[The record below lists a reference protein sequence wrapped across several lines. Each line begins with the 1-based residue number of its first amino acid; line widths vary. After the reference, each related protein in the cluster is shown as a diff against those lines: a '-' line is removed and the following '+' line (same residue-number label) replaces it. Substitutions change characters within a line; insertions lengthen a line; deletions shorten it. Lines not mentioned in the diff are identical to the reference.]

1 MHALLDA
8 HADRSKSC
16 IDFGCGVGKYLPELS
31 PRFKSVVGVDISQ
44 ALLDKAMENT
54 VWSGNGRSRQR
65 KLKNVKLLSVVV
77 LLGGF
82 FGAATPFAL
91 ERVGSN
97 RTPRAHPEG
106 VVRRT
111 GGSTPAAAQLAG
123 FGRLT
128 LRSAGGTTDGGA
140 STPPN

>member
-44 ALLDKAMENT
+44 ALLDKAMDNT

-77 LLGGF
+77 LGGF
-82 FGAATPFAL
+82 FWCRDSLRAREGGVEPHGICTLHPSQLEPSRCFPTPLRGSAAL
-91 ERVGSN
+91 RVRS
-97 RTPRAHPEG
+97 RHDVT
-106 VVRRT
+106 
-111 GGSTPAAAQLAG
+111 
-123 FGRLT
+123 T
-128 LRSAGGTTDGGA
+128 LKGE
-140 STPPN
+140 